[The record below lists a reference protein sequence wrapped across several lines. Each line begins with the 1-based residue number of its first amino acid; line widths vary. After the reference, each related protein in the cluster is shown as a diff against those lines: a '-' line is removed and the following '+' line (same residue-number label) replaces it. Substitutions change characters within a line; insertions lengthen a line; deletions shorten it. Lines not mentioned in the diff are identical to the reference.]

1 MSENKEYVSQTVENG
16 SIRISEDVIASIASM
31 AAMEVEGVY
40 GLNNNIGAE
49 LAGKISKKSQGRG
62 IRLVIADNND
72 ISIDCYVVV
81 LYGHSVFDVAK
92 AVQENVTTVVESTTG
107 QKVKTVN
114 VSISG
119 ISLPKEAKKQ

>member
-1 MSENKEYVSQTVENG
+1 MNENKEYVSQSVDNG
-16 SIRISEDVIASIASM
+16 SIRISEDVIASIA
-31 AAMEVEGVY
+31 ANAVMEVEGVY
-40 GLNNNIGAE
+40 GLNNMISAE
-49 LAGKISKKSQGRG
+49 LAGKIGKKTPGRG
-62 IRLVIADNND
+62 IRLAIAENNE

-92 AVQENVTTVVESTTG
+92 NVQENVMNVVESTTG
-107 QKVKTVN
+107 QKVKNVN

>member
-1 MSENKEYVSQTVENG
+1 MNESKEYVSQPVENG

-31 AAMEVEGVY
+31 AALEVEGVY
-40 GLNNNIGAE
+40 GLNNMISAE
-49 LAGKISKKSQGRG
+49 LAGKIGKKSPGRG
-62 IRLVIADNND
+62 IRLTIAENNE

-92 AVQENVTTVVESTTG
+92 NVQENVTTVVESTTG
-107 QKVKTVN
+107 QKVKSVN

-119 ISLPKEAKKQ
+119 ISLPKESKKQ